1 MFHIVAFATI
11 RECHAK
17 IYLMVVDSMSN
28 SELITEILKDWY
40 DNAIRFYSKKMSAKA
55 SKYRRAV
62 MTSDHNRPIFF
73 DKIEYISHRNNRF
86 VVVPYSINRSD
97 FKKRGLAF
105 ISYSTV
111 FYRGSNKL
119 LHIAHDVS
127 NPHEYHITVFCHH
140 CIKRYCER
148 FLKSPKEINDN
159 LYIELLKRNSVLL
172 STEVTTPNA
181 GKALYAV
188 SDDGIFIGEK
198 VNSQGIL
205 IKTYISPTDYFENQE
220 ELADSVLRRI
230 IEYKQANYVLDYTG
244 LAG

>member
-1 MFHIVAFATI
+1 
-11 RECHAK
+11 
-17 IYLMVVDSMSN
+17 MSI
-28 SELITEILKDWY
+28 S
-40 DNAIRFYSKKMSAKA
+40 
-55 SKYRRAV
+55 
-62 MTSDHNRPIFF
+62 
-73 DKIEYISHRNNRF
+73 SHRNNRF

-119 LHIAHDVS
+119 LQIAHDVS

-159 LYIELLKRNSVLL
+159 LYIELLKRNSVLF

>member
-11 RECHAK
+11 REYHAK

-28 SELITEILKDWY
+28 SELITEVLKDWY

-119 LHIAHDVS
+119 LQIAHDVS

-159 LYIELLKRNSVLL
+159 LYIELLKRNSVLF

-230 IEYKQANYVLDYTG
+230 IEYK
-244 LAG
+244 

>member
-28 SELITEILKDWY
+28 SELITEVLKDWY

-119 LHIAHDVS
+119 LQIAHDVS
-127 NPHEYHITVFCHH
+127 NPHEYHITVFH

-159 LYIELLKRNSVLL
+159 LYIELLKRNSVLF